1 MALVASVLLFA
12 LLLETFRFNQCF
24 ALCIRQRLVN
34 FVYILSMAVLAAS
47 ALDVMS
53 SPEQLGAHILCEGGL
68 AKSLKCRRQCTQVIK
83 QGAGPTPSEPW
94 LLFSTCFRQM
104 SFRFPRSIQS
114 PCKEWRSVD
123 SECSTA
129 AQSLAFFEEDSEPNS
144 VKKVAQKP
152 VARREKMQ

>member
-1 MALVASVLLFA
+1 MHMCLVTVVLQKASKVGD
-12 LLLETFRFNQCF
+12 N
-24 ALCIRQRLVN
+24 
-34 FVYILSMAVLAAS
+34 
-47 ALDVMS
+47 
-53 SPEQLGAHILCEGGL
+53 AHR
-68 AKSLKCRRQCTQVIK
+68 S
-83 QGAGPTPSEPW
+83 GAGPTSSEPW
-94 LLFSTCFRQM
+94 LLFSTCFGQM

-152 VARREKMQ
+152 VARRENMQ